1 MTPYKRKS
9 CQLHRNAFFSTLFI
23 LVLAFL
29 PTSKA
34 YSESADELM
43 ALAKGYILTHLD
55 PQLKQP
61 QISISPLSSAAQ
73 KPSCEKSPQITYNT
87 KQRVGNLTL
96 TISCVQPAWRQ
107 YVNAKVTGLLPVI
120 VTVQDLSAGQ
130 PVHERLVAIDW
141 RPNAQVTNNHLRDL
155 TSVQHKSVRQFIA
168 KGAPLQQHHIKD
180 TILIQKNDWV
190 KIVSADP
197 RFHIEMNGMAL
208 EAGSMGQAIRVKNLS
223 SGKTVKAYIESA
235 DTVSVR

>member
-1 MTPYKRKS
+1 MTAYKRKS
-9 CQLHRNAFFSTLFI
+9 CQITLNGLFLSLCI
-23 LVLAFL
+23 GLLTLL
-29 PTSKA
+29 PTSNA
-34 YSESADELM
+34 HSESADELM
-43 ALAKGYILTHLD
+43 MLAKAYILAHLD

-61 QISISPLSSAAQ
+61 QVSITPLSSAAQ
-73 KPSCEKSPQITYNT
+73 KPNCEKPPQITYNT
-87 KQRVGNLTL
+87 KQRVGNVTL
-96 TISCVQPAWRQ
+96 TISCNQPAWRQ

-120 VTVQDLSAGQ
+120 VAVQDLSAGQ
-130 PVHERLVAIDW
+130 AIDEHQLTVDW

-168 KGAPLQQHHIKD
+168 KGTPLQQHHLKD
-180 TILIQKNDWV
+180 TLLIQKNDLV
-190 KIVSADP
+190 KIISADP

-223 SGKTVKAYIESA
+223 SGKIVKAYIESA